1 MPALTEIFGDDAC
14 LQFGGGT
21 LGHPW
26 GNAPGAAANRVA
38 SEVCVQAVRIWIVFY
53 FITCLKFYS
62 NYKRL
67 FLYFEYSNL
76 KSDTNF

>member
-26 GNAPGAAANRVA
+26 GNA
-38 SEVCVQAVRIWIVFY
+38 VCF
-53 FITCLKFYS
+53 CLIYLPNHFLKL
-62 NYKRL
+62 YKKLL
-67 FLYFEYSNL
+67 FCVGKNINIINQFFS
-76 KSDTNF
+76 

>member
-26 GNAPGAAANRVA
+26 GNAVW
-38 SEVCVQAVRIWIVFY
+38 IWQDPRLLLGSI
-53 FITCLKFYS
+53 IILKG
-62 NYKRL
+62 
-67 FLYFEYSNL
+67 
-76 KSDTNF
+76 